1 MNTLRKIHQVW
12 HGIKDKIRITLSHHP
27 VLYAFIGGT
36 GVIIFWRGVWH
47 TVDYLMEY
55 FTIGYKVSTTS
66 FSQLPWWDG
75 PLSIAF
81 GVSLLVSTGLFVVS
95 FIGTETIISGL
106 RGEKQLTEKTEEEVK
121 FEVKESVRIKKEIHE
136 MDARVKHVEAMLAK
150 KQNKDS

>member
-1 MNTLRKIHQVW
+1 MNMLKKIHQFSHKLRDNV
-12 HGIKDKIRITLSHHP
+12 RIYLSHRP

-55 FTIGYKVSTTS
+55 FTIGDKVSTTS
-66 FSQLPWWDG
+66 FSALPWWDG

-81 GVSLLVSTGLFVVS
+81 GVALLVSTGLFVVS

-106 RGEKQLTEKTEEEVK
+106 RGEKQLSEKTEEEVK
-121 FEVKESVRIKKEIHE
+121 MEMKESVRIKKEIHE
-136 MDARVKHVEAMLAK
+136 MDDRVKHIENILEK
-150 KQNKDS
+150 K